1 MLHRKVQALGDNTVL
16 KPLYL
21 QVTNG
26 KLPLPLPYLSFCQC
40 VTSQEP
46 LNLLQN
52 LHLRILQIFVDA
64 LMLGIIRVQVL
75 EPWWWSHSW
84 SLKHSTGTV
93 WCRNGF
99 YWVLS
104 LWKLQDL
111 EELNVW
117 FCVTDVFTYLSQTL
131 SLEEMCRVLPPGGE
145 NMYHNYVQIC
155 QQVGHANHIRA
166 LIMATGQQLLATLNL
181 WPA

>member
-26 KLPLPLPYLSFCQC
+26 KLPIPLPYLALCQC
-40 VTSQEP
+40 VTIQEP
-46 LNLLQN
+46 QNVLRNLYLW
-52 LHLRILQIFVDA
+52 ILEIFVDA
-64 LMLGIIRVQVL
+64 LLLGIIWVHVL
-75 EPWWWSHSW
+75 EPWWWSHGL
-84 SLKHSTGTV
+84 SLKHCIGTA
-93 WCRNGF
+93 WCGNRL

-104 LWKLQDL
+104 LQKLQDV
-111 EELNVW
+111 ELYIL
-117 FCVTDVFTYLSQTL
+117 FFVTDTFTYLSQTL

-145 NMYHNYVQIC
+145 DIYHNYIQIC